1 MEAGTEKLGKCW
13 AVTVVTRAFLWLLL
27 PMVVAALQLPPEI
40 QADRYLVRAEMQ
52 IEEQDYASAKES
64 MDRIL
69 ELQDQHGLELPEQ
82 FFFRYAEIVERLG
95 LYDEAIEFVTK
106 YLTLAGRD
114 GEQYREALQLLN
126 EAEAAKAE
134 AEAARRRAE
143 AAAEAARRRAEAAR
157 RRAEAAAE
165 AARRRAEQARKRA
178 AAAIAGMEFVRIPA
192 GEFRMG
198 SRSAQAGDNERPRT
212 RVRISRGFY
221 LGKYEVTQELW
232 QAVTGTNPSRFSGCG
247 RCPVEKVS
255 WNDAQEFI
263 RRLNARAGGTRY
275 RLPTEAE
282 WEYAARAGT
291 VGDRYGNV
299 DAIAWHEDNSG
310 ERTHP
315 VGQKAPNAWGLHDM
329 LGNVHEWV
337 QDRYG
342 GYPGGLVTDPAG
354 PSSGLLR
361 VRRGGSWMYDAWY
374 CRASFRGIYSPGNRP
389 DDLGF
394 RLLRTE

>member
-1 MEAGTEKLGKCW
+1 
-13 AVTVVTRAFLWLLL
+13 
-27 PMVVAALQLPPEI
+27 
-40 QADRYLVRAEMQ
+40 
-52 IEEQDYASAKES
+52 
-64 MDRIL
+64 
-69 ELQDQHGLELPEQ
+69 
-82 FFFRYAEIVERLG
+82 
-95 LYDEAIEFVTK
+95 
-106 YLTLAGRD
+106 
-114 GEQYREALQLLN
+114 
-126 EAEAAKAE
+126 
-134 AEAARRRAE
+134 
-143 AAAEAARRRAEAAR
+143 
-157 RRAEAAAE
+157 
-165 AARRRAEQARKRA
+165 
-178 AAAIAGMEFVRIPA
+178 
-192 GEFRMG
+192 MG
-198 SRSAQAGDNERPRT
+198 SRSAQADDDERPRT

-329 LGNVHEWV
+329 LGNVYEWV
-337 QDRYG
+337 QDRNG

-354 PSSGLLR
+354 PSSGSFR
-361 VRRGGSWMYDAWY
+361 VYRGGSWIDGAGY
-374 CRASFRGIYSPGNRP
+374 CRASYRGISGAPGR
-389 DDLGF
+389 
-394 RLLRTE
+394 RYTAWASAC